1 VTRWPYPK
9 VVAHRGGGRLAPE
22 NTLAA
27 IRFGAALGFEGV
39 EFDVM
44 LSRDGMPVLIHDE
57 TLKRTTGRRGRVAQT
72 DFATLETLDAGAWR
86 GRRWRGE
93 RIPSLAAAGALCREL
108 GLWANVEI
116 KPATGHA
123 RATGA
128 AVARLARE
136 LWRGAATPPLL
147 SSFSIDALLAAKR
160 VAPEL
165 PRGWLVGRVPQ
176 NWRETLAALECVAL
190 HCHYRGLTAALA
202 GEIHAAG
209 YAILCWTVNDRRT
222 AGKLLRWGVDCLV
235 TDALKRI
242 GPAFA
247 APPRQSGHNRVW
259 HRLKRGGRA

>member
-1 VTRWPYPK
+1 MASWPYPR

-22 NTLAA
+22 NTLGA

-44 LSRDGMPVLIHDE
+44 LSRDGAPVLFHDE
-57 TLKRTTGRRGRVAQT
+57 TLKRTTGRRGRVAHT
-72 DFATLETLDAGAWR
+72 DFETLATLDAGAWR

-93 RIPSLAAAGALCREL
+93 CIPSFAAAGALCREL

-116 KPATGHA
+116 KPASGHA

-128 AVARLARE
+128 AVARMARE

-165 PRGWLVGRVPQ
+165 GRGWLVGRVPR

-190 HCHYRGLTAALA
+190 HCHQRALTPALA
-202 GEIHAAG
+202 DEIHAAG
-209 YAILCWTVNDRRT
+209 YAILAWTVNDRRT
-222 AGKLLRWGVDCLV
+222 AKKLLRWGVDCLV

-242 GPAFA
+242 GPGFA
-247 APPRQSGHNRVW
+247 APVARRRLWRRVW
-259 HRLKRGGRA
+259 PK